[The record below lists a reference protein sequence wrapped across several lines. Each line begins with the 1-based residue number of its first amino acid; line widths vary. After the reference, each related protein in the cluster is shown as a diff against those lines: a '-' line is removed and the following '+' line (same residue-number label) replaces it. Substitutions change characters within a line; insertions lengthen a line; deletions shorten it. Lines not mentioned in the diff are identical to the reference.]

1 MDEKEILQIDIENL
15 NNAYYEIEKAL
26 NNLKDVEDFSNI
38 QYQELHNIAENIN
51 DLKIEKEIELERL
64 EEIA

>member
-1 MDEKEILQIDIENL
+1 MDAKEMLQIDIDNL
-15 NNAYYEIEKAL
+15 DNAYYEIEKAL
-26 NNLKDVEDFSNI
+26 NNLKDVEEFSNI

-51 DLKIEKEIELERL
+51 DLKIEKEIDLERL

>member
-51 DLKIEKEIELERL
+51 DLKIEKEIDLERL